1 MSIQTLII
9 ISIVIF
15 ILWLTFTSKSNYD
28 SYHIFMKKKNH
39 IFHNINK
46 WAKKDVSKLLETLL
60 KPFDK
65 QCVKKTRTIESLE
78 KLRTKNNVEFKKLLN
93 CGYIHNLF
101 ILIGLSVWEDFSK
114 LHTETSL
121 NTFINECLIPIS
133 TSPNF
138 LAGNMLYTQTKPGV
152 LKCLNDKNL

>member
-1 MSIQTLII
+1 ML
-9 ISIVIF
+9 VN
-15 ILWLTFTSKSNYD
+15 W
-28 SYHIFMKKKNH
+28 
-39 IFHNINK
+39 
-46 WAKKDVSKLLETLL
+46 LETLL
-60 KPFDK
+60 NLLK
-65 QCVKKTRTIESLE
+65 QCVTKTRTIESLE

-114 LHTETSL
+114 LHTE
-121 NTFINECLIPIS
+121 NVIKYIMNECLIPIS

-138 LAGNMLYTQTKPGV
+138 LAGNMLYTQPKPGF

>member
-39 IFHNINK
+39 IFHNITK
-46 WAKKDVSKLLETLL
+46 WVKKDVSKLLETLL

-78 KLRTKNNVEFKKLLN
+78 KLRTKNNVEFKNFKLWI
-93 CGYIHNLF
+93 Y
-101 ILIGLSVWEDFSK
+101 S
-114 LHTETSL
+114 
-121 NTFINECLIPIS
+121 
-133 TSPNF
+133 
-138 LAGNMLYTQTKPGV
+138 
-152 LKCLNDKNL
+152 

>member
-1 MSIQTLII
+1 M
-9 ISIVIF
+9 
-15 ILWLTFTSKSNYD
+15 
-28 SYHIFMKKKNH
+28 
-39 IFHNINK
+39 
-46 WAKKDVSKLLETLL
+46 
-60 KPFDK
+60 
-65 QCVKKTRTIESLE
+65 E
-78 KLRTKNNVEFKKLLN
+78 K
-93 CGYIHNLF
+93 I
-101 ILIGLSVWEDFSK
+101 FSK